1 MSENEL
7 YHYGVLGMK
16 WGVRKRRTSANSVGL
31 SKAAKRYDQKVNKGS
46 FHNIVG
52 YAYEN
57 MGYKKLA
64 NRQYK
69 KGDYKE
75 AKWKAKANRSRRIK
89 KAYDSFLKDLDVL
102 QKKGMGNDID
112 AVIKRSKIYDS
123 QLSSIKDQ
131 YKEEISK
138 AKQLLN

>member
-16 WGVRKRRTSANSVGL
+16 WGVRKRHTSTNSVGL
-31 SKAAKRYDQKVNKGS
+31 SKAAKRYDQKVTKGS
-46 FHNIVG
+46 LHNVAG

-75 AKWKAKANRSRRIK
+75 SKWKAKANRARRIK
-89 KAYDSFLKDLDVL
+89 KVYDSFLEDLDVL
-102 QKKGMGNDID
+102 QKKGMGNNID

-123 QLSSIKDQ
+123 QISSIKDQ
-131 YKEEISK
+131 YKEEILK

>member
-1 MSENEL
+1 MFKNEL

-16 WGVRKRRTSANSVGL
+16 WGVHKRRAVTNSVGV
-31 SKAAKRYDQKVNKGS
+31 SKVTKRYKKDNYKKAKR
-46 FHNIVG
+46 
-52 YAYEN
+52 
-57 MGYKKLA
+57 
-64 NRQYK
+64 
-69 KGDYKE
+69 
-75 AKWKAKANRSRRIK
+75 KAKENRARRVK
-89 KAYDSFLKDLDVL
+89 KAYNSFLKDLDVL

-131 YKEEISK
+131 YKEEMSK

>member
-1 MSENEL
+1 MFKNEL

-16 WGVRKRRTSANSVGL
+16 WGVHKKRASTNSVGI
-31 SKAAKRYDQKVNKGS
+31 SKSAK
-46 FHNIVG
+46 
-52 YAYEN
+52 
-57 MGYKKLA
+57 L
-64 NRQYK
+64 YK
-69 KGDYKE
+69 KGEYKE
-75 AKWKAKANRSRRIK
+75 AKRRAKENKARRIK
-89 KAYDSFLKDLDVL
+89 KAYNSFLKDLDVL

-131 YKEEISK
+131 YKEEMSK

>member
-16 WGVRKRRTSANSVGL
+16 WGVRKRHTSANSVGL
-31 SKAAKRYDQKVNKGS
+31 SKAAKRY
-46 FHNIVG
+46 
-52 YAYEN
+52 
-57 MGYKKLA
+57 
-64 NRQYK
+64 K
-69 KGDYKE
+69 KGEYKE
-75 AKWKAKANRSRRIK
+75 AKRRAKENKARRIK

-102 QKKGMGNDID
+102 QKKGMGNDVD

-123 QLSSIKDQ
+123 QLQSIKDQ

>member
-1 MSENEL
+1 MFKNEL
-7 YHYGVLGMK
+7 YHHGILGMK
-16 WGVRKRRTSANSVGL
+16 WGVRRYQNEDGSLTSAG
-31 SKAAKRYDQKVNKGS
+31 KKR
-46 FHNIVG
+46 
-52 YAYEN
+52 
-57 MGYKKLA
+57 
-64 NRQYK
+64 YK
-69 KGDYKE
+69 KGEYKE
-75 AKWKAKANRSRRIK
+75 AKRRAKENKARRIK
-89 KAYDSFLKDLDVL
+89 KAYNSFLKDLDVL